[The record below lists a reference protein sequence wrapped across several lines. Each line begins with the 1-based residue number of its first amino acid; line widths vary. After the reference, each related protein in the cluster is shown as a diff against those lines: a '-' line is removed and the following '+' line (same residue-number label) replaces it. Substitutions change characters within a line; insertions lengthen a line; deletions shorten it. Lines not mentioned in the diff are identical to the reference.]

1 MAVKYVLSEKGNPLR
16 PEEPKKWY
24 ANAKSTGDIS
34 LKALGK
40 QITQRST
47 VNHADTLAVLEA
59 LTQTLTEQLAEGKI
73 VRFGDFGSFQVS
85 VGSEGVESADKFN
98 ASYIRTKKITFRPGA
113 DIKEMLNNLKFE
125 KA

>member
-1 MAVKYVLSEKGNPLR
+1 MAIKYVLSEKGNPLR

-40 QITQRST
+40 EITQRST

-59 LTQTLTEQLAEGKI
+59 LTQVLTERLAEGKI
-73 VRFGDFGSFQVS
+73 VRFGDFGAFQVNI
-85 VGSEGVESADKFN
+85 GSEGAETAEKFTH
-98 ASYIRTKKITFRPGA
+98 SLIKTRKVTFRPGV
-113 DIKEMLNNLKFE
+113 DLKEMLSSLKFE
-125 KA
+125 K